1 MIGADASV
9 HLAEETENAARN
21 IPRAIIAS
29 MCINGL
35 VGFVMMVTILF
46 CVGDVQSVLETA
58 TGYPFIAIFYNSTNS
73 VVGAT
78 VMGALVLILTWL
90 CATGIITTSSRMVW
104 SFARD
109 RGTPFSAFL
118 TKVSRTR
125 RIPVAALCV
134 ACFFAC
140 LLTLI
145 YVGSST
151 AFNDVVSLTI
161 TGFYSSYF
169 LPAAFL
175 LWHRI
180 KGRVAPHSSRAI
192 DKDYDHTD
200 VIDEQGLP
208 GYSADQ
214 NSFPEDRKVP
224 ETFEP
229 IAERRS
235 RKMSM
240 AEAPLVFGPFSL
252 PSWIGIINNAY
263 ACAYMIFVIFWSVW
277 PPDTPV
283 DAENMNYSVVVT
295 GGVIIFSIAWYYIRG
310 RKEYDGPTVDEEVEQ
325 AVRKNSVVR

>member
-1 MIGADASV
+1 MPGADASV

-46 CVGDVQSVLETA
+46 CVGDVDSVLKTA
-58 TGYPFIAIFYNSTNS
+58 TGYPFIQIFYNSTAS
-73 VVGAT
+73 VAGAT

-109 RGTPFSAFL
+109 RGTPFSALL

-134 ACFFAC
+134 ACFLAC

-145 YVGSST
+145 YVGSTT

-180 KGRVAPHSSRAI
+180 KGTVAPHGSRV
-192 DKDYDHTD
+192 KNQDYNHTD
-200 VIDEQGLP
+200 IIDEKGLP
-208 GYSADQ
+208 GYSTD
-214 NSFPEDRKVP
+214 EKIP
-224 ETFEP
+224 ETLEP
-229 IAERRS
+229 MAERTS

-240 AEAPLVFGPFSL
+240 AQAPLIFGPFSL
-252 PSWIGIINNAY
+252 PSWVGIINNAY

-283 DAENMNYSVVVT
+283 TYVNMNYSVVVT

-310 RKEYDGPTVDEEVEQ
+310 RKEYDGPTVDEEVQ
-325 AVRKNSVVR
+325 QVVRKASVVI